1 MRLYLL
7 IVCLLLT
14 FPTVA
19 QQRETICAGGAP
31 PSRLEQG
38 DRARI
43 IAEGGSNLRNLPA
56 SGSDLLNVIPTG
68 DLIPILDGPFCAG
81 GYAWYQTEFMGQR
94 GWLAE
99 GVNEFYW
106 LEPYRTVSAQI
117 GTIRAEVFPELA
129 SGIRANRRE
138 DEVIFI
144 LEGDFDEQLPPTLS
158 ILPPDTDPE
167 LPETLAEEL
176 AQTATLELQQGEVTR
191 YITLRING
199 LDTNNE
205 TRLEYVITGELED
218 GRVVRGIVPV
228 QLPDLALQVD
238 TELINRNEDYRTDY
252 FESLAEQLNNTP
264 PDSFVPS
271 LPLLDLFVQSLNV
284 DAPADRS
291 DTIVYEY
298 NNLSFNYHPSLA
310 DDFVTE
316 LIADDGTPRH
326 LRVQAIG
333 YPVDNTDAEVRIFRT
348 GDVDSTWLARL
359 QLLLSQQPS
368 DPPRIP
374 ILMRQDD
381 DEFSNND
388 VLYGRFGS
396 GGGVRAI
403 VSYADSAFYTYQG
416 LTEDRE
422 FYISVMLPVQLNNS
436 EVTEP
441 ALVFLDDL
449 VASLTITMP

>member
-1 MRLYLL
+1 MRLYFL
-7 IVCLLLT
+7 ILCLLLT
-14 FPTVA
+14 LPTLA
-19 QQRETICAGGAP
+19 QRETVCAGGAP

-43 IAEGGSNLRNLPA
+43 IAEGGSNLRSLPA

-99 GVNEFYW
+99 GVGEFYW

-129 SGIRANRRE
+129 SGIRANRRD

-158 ILPPDTDPE
+158 ILPPDTDPD
-167 LPETLAEEL
+167 LPETLAGEL
-176 AQTATLELQQGEVTR
+176 AQSATLELQQGEVSR
-191 YITLRING
+191 YLTLRING

-205 TRLEYVITGELED
+205 TRLDYVVVGELDD

-228 QLPDLALQVD
+228 QLPELILQVD
-238 TELINRNEDYRTDY
+238 SQLINRDEDYRADY
-252 FESLAEQLNNTP
+252 LASLTEQLNTAP
-264 PDSFVPS
+264 PDNFAPS
-271 LPLLDLFVQSLNV
+271 LTLLDLFVQSLNV

-291 DTIVYEY
+291 DTILYEY
-298 NNLSFNYHPSLA
+298 NNLSFNYHPSIA

-316 LIADDGTPRH
+316 LISEEGTPRH
-326 LRVQAIG
+326 LRVQALG
-333 YPVDNTDAEVRIFRT
+333 YPIDNVDAEIRIFRT
-348 GDVDSTWLARL
+348 SDVDSTWLARL
-359 QLLLSQQPS
+359 QLLLSQQPT

-374 ILMRQDD
+374 ILLRQDD
-381 DEFSNND
+381 DEFSNRD

-403 VSYADSAFYTYQG
+403 VSYEDSAFYTYQG

-422 FYISVMLPVQLNNS
+422 FYISVMMPVQLSNG
-436 EVTEP
+436 EVIEP
-441 ALVFLDDL
+441 ELLFLDDL